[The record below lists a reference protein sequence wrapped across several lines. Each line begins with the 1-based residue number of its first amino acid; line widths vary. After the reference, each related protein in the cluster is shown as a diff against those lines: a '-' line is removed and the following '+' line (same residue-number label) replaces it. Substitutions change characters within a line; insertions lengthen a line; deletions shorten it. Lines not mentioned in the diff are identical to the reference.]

1 MAKHLQLVFSDPGD
15 DVTDAEF
22 DRWYEEH
29 LEEILSIPGFK
40 AAQRYAIEP
49 AIADDRQAP
58 FRRLVVYEVDSD
70 TQRLMASMQEMKLS
84 DVDSY
89 RELKDE
95 SEDEGPELP
104 AWWSDVRFASWNCAP
119 IGERVSVEG

>member
-15 DVTDAEF
+15 NVTDEQF
-22 DRWYEEH
+22 DGWYEEH

-40 AAQRYAIEP
+40 SAQRYRVDVAI
-49 AIADDRQAP
+49 DDGHSGP

-70 TQRLMASMQEMKLS
+70 TDKLMRDMEEMKLV

-89 RELKDE
+89 RERKDAG
-95 SEDEGPELP
+95 DDGPELP
-104 AWWSDVRFASWNCAP
+104 TWWSDVRFSSWNCTP